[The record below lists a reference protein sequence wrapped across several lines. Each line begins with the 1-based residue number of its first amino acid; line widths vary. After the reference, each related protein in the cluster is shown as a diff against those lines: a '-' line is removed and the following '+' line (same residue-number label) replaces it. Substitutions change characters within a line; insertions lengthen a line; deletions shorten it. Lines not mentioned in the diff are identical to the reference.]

1 MTNAMKL
8 NRINDFELDNVVG
21 GTVAELKDL
30 VKACT
35 DNPHM
40 KSFVGI
46 AIHLPPATLA
56 AAYAMESKL
65 SEMGI
70 DANISVGV
78 LGTGLFSKNNTYIE
92 RKTGCKLAHAEVVE
106 RVRNY

>member
-1 MTNAMKL
+1 MTNAMAL
-8 NRINDFELDNVVG
+8 NRMNACELDNVVG

-30 VKACT
+30 VQACA

-40 KSFVGI
+40 KKFVGVL
-46 AIHLPPATLA
+46 IHFPPATLA
-56 AAYAMESKL
+56 AAYEMESAL
-65 SEMGI
+65 SKIGI

-78 LGTGLFSKNNTYIE
+78 LGTGLFSKHNTYTDRE
-92 RKTGCKLAHAEVVE
+92 TGRKLTHAEVVD